1 MRRPPRRSPKLICS
15 INMAAFLSIQLAL
28 LFIMMPPSPHAFR
41 HIDVNLAQVEHP
53 VPMRWALRDDATV
66 VAIKRD
72 GRVYVGHDEANPDYL
87 SAIIRKSLGRGG
99 EQKVYIN
106 ADRRTRYKDVREAV
120 AAVRSAGV
128 EDIGFLVT
136 DAKRY

>member
-1 MRRPPRRSPKLICS
+1 MT
-15 INMAAFLSIQLAL
+15 AFLSIQLVL
-28 LFIMMPPSPHAFR
+28 LVLFMNRTGADLPIHGV
-41 HIDVNLAQVEHP
+41 VNLPKVKNPA
-53 VPMRWALRDDATV
+53 PMLWALRDDATV
-66 VAIKRD
+66 VAIQRD
-72 GRVYVGHDEANPDYL
+72 GKVYVGHDVANPDYL
-87 SAIIRKSLGRGG
+87 PAMIRKSLDRGG
-99 EQKVYIN
+99 EHKVYIN